1 MTSAGVYSSPVHLP
15 LRWDDSR
22 QATNEDGDMRRRDF
36 LAGLSILPALPL
48 VAHAAPRDLSI
59 GIYPGTG
66 KADIVMGDFRAYAMP
81 FAQALAASLGG
92 KPKLTLF
99 RSIRSVMGSLK
110 SGRLDLYFVP
120 PSVAVAVLDHDYS
133 PIARVRDQAT
143 GLLVRRKGATVTAVA
158 LTEKESWLDVMAR
171 HTLKR
176 NKIDSMKIF
185 NFKTQEDVAL
195 AMQRDYAQAGS
206 LRSRLAD
213 ELVAKGDYEI
223 WHPLPTTPDFTLM
236 ASNRLSADERNK
248 LGAAAVALNTE
259 TIQTLQKTIHS
270 KVTGFVID
278 KEADYKIIKQAISEA
293 GY

>member
-1 MTSAGVYSSPVHLP
+1 
-15 LRWDDSR
+15 
-22 QATNEDGDMRRRDF
+22 MRRRSF
-36 LAGLSILPALPL
+36 LAGLTILPALPL
-48 VAHAAPRDLSI
+48 AAHAAKGDLSI

-81 FAQALAASLGG
+81 FAQALAAVQGG

-110 SGRLDLYFVP
+110 GGRLDLYFVP

-143 GLLVRRKGATVTAVA
+143 GVLVRRKGAIVTAVA

-176 NKIDSMKIF
+176 NKIDSVKIF

-206 LRSRLAD
+206 LRSKLAD
-213 ELVAKGDYEI
+213 ELIAKGDYEL

-236 ASNRLSADERNK
+236 ASNRMSAAEQDG
-248 LGAAAVALNTE
+248 LGAAAVGLSTD

-278 KEADYKIIKQAISEA
+278 KQADYKTIKQAMNEA

>member
-1 MTSAGVYSSPVHLP
+1 
-15 LRWDDSR
+15 
-22 QATNEDGDMRRRDF
+22 MRRRSF
-36 LAGLSILPALPL
+36 LAGLTILPALPL
-48 VAHAAPRDLSI
+48 AAHAANGDLSI

-81 FAQALAASLGG
+81 FAQALAAAQGG

-110 SGRLDLYFVP
+110 GGRLDVYFVP
-120 PSVAVAVLDHDYS
+120 PSVAVGVLDHDYS

-143 GLLVRRKGATVTAVA
+143 GVLVRRKGATVTAVA
-158 LTEKESWLDVMAR
+158 LTKKESWLDVMAR

-176 NKIDSMKIF
+176 NNIDAVKIS
-185 NFKTQEDVAL
+185 NYKTQEDVAL

-206 LRSRLAD
+206 LRSKLAD
-213 ELVAKGDYEI
+213 ELIAKGDYEL

-236 ASNRLSADERNK
+236 ASNRMSAAEQDR
-248 LGAAAVALNTE
+248 LGAAAAGLSTE
-259 TIQTLQKTIHS
+259 IIQTLQKAIHS

-278 KEADYKIIKQAISEA
+278 KQADYKTIKQAMSEA

>member
-1 MTSAGVYSSPVHLP
+1 
-15 LRWDDSR
+15 
-22 QATNEDGDMRRRDF
+22 MRRRSF
-36 LAGLSILPALPL
+36 LAGLTILPALPL
-48 VAHAAPRDLSI
+48 MAHAGAGDLSI

-66 KADIVMGDFRAYAMP
+66 KADIVMGDFRAYSLP
-81 FAQALAASLGG
+81 FAQALGSAIDA

-110 SGRLDLYFVP
+110 GGRLDLYFVP
-120 PSVAVAVLDHDYS
+120 PSVAVGVLDHDYS

-143 GLLVRRKGATVTAVA
+143 GVLVRRKGATVNAVA

-176 NKIDSMKIF
+176 NKVDSVKIL
-185 NFKTQEDVAL
+185 NFKTQEDVSL

-206 LRSRLAD
+206 LRSKLAD
-213 ELVAKGDYEI
+213 ELIAKGEYEL

-236 ASNRLSADERNK
+236 ASNRLSAAEQNR
-248 LGAAAVALNTE
+248 LGAAAVELSPAA
-259 TIQTLQKTIHS
+259 IQSLQKTIHS

-278 KEADYKIIKQAISEA
+278 KEADFKTIKQAMSEA

>member
-1 MTSAGVYSSPVHLP
+1 
-15 LRWDDSR
+15 
-22 QATNEDGDMRRRDF
+22 MRRRSF
-36 LAGLSILPALPL
+36 LAGLTILPALPL
-48 VAHAAPRDLSI
+48 VAHAAGRDLRI

-66 KADIVMGDFRAYAMP
+66 KADILMGDFRAYAMP
-81 FAQALAASLGG
+81 FAQALGAALGAT
-92 KPKLTLF
+92 PKLTLF

-120 PSVAVAVLDHDYS
+120 PSVAVAVLDNDFS

-143 GLLVRRKGATVTAVA
+143 GVLVRRKGATVTAMA

-176 NKIDSMKIF
+176 NKIDSVKIF

-206 LRSRLAD
+206 LRSKLAD
-213 ELVAKGDYEI
+213 ELIAKGDYEL

-236 ASNRLSADERNK
+236 ASNRMSAAEQDR
-248 LGAAAVALNTE
+248 LGAAAVWLSTD
-259 TIQTLQKTIHS
+259 TVQTLQKTIHS

-278 KEADYKIIKQAISEA
+278 KQADYKTIKQAMNEA

>member
-1 MTSAGVYSSPVHLP
+1 
-15 LRWDDSR
+15 
-22 QATNEDGDMRRRDF
+22 MRRRSF
-36 LAGLSILPALPL
+36 LAGLAILPALPL
-48 VAHAAPRDLSI
+48 VAHAAKGDLSI

-81 FAQALAASLGG
+81 FAQALAASQGG

-99 RSIRSVMGSLK
+99 RSIKSVMGSLK

-143 GLLVRRKGATVTAVA
+143 GVLVRRKGAAVTAVA

-176 NKIDSMKIF
+176 NNLDSVKLF

-206 LRSRLAD
+206 LRSKLAD
-213 ELVAKGDYEI
+213 ELIAKGEYEL

-236 ASNRLSADERNK
+236 ASNRLSMAEQNG
-248 LGAAAVALNTE
+248 LGAAAVALGPDA
-259 TIQTLQKTIHS
+259 IQSLQKTIHS

-278 KEADYKIIKQAISEA
+278 KEADYKVIKQAIGEA

>member
-1 MTSAGVYSSPVHLP
+1 
-15 LRWDDSR
+15 
-22 QATNEDGDMRRRDF
+22 MRRRSF
-36 LAGLSILPALPL
+36 LAGLTILPALPL
-48 VAHAAPRDLSI
+48 VAHAADGDLSI

-81 FAQALAASLGG
+81 FAQALATVQGG

-110 SGRLDLYFVP
+110 GGRLDLYFVP
-120 PSVAVAVLDHDYS
+120 PTVAVAVLDHDYS

-143 GLLVRRKGATVTAVA
+143 GVLVRRKGATVTAVA

-171 HTLKR
+171 HTLTR
-176 NKIDSMKIF
+176 NKVDAVKIL

-206 LRSRLAD
+206 LRSKLAD
-213 ELVAKGDYEI
+213 ELIAKGDYEL
-223 WHPLPTTPDFTLM
+223 WHPLPATPDFTLM
-236 ASNRLSADERNK
+236 ASNRMSAAEQDR
-248 LGAAAVALNTE
+248 LGAAAAALGPD

-278 KEADYKIIKQAISEA
+278 KQADYKTIKLAMNEA

>member
-1 MTSAGVYSSPVHLP
+1 
-15 LRWDDSR
+15 
-22 QATNEDGDMRRRDF
+22 MRRRSF
-36 LAGLSILPALPL
+36 LAGLSLLPVLPL
-48 VAHAAPRDLSI
+48 AAHAASGDLSI

-66 KADIVMGDFRAYAMP
+66 KADIVMGDFRAHAMP
-81 FAQALAASLGG
+81 FAQALAAAQGG

-143 GLLVRRKGATVTAVA
+143 GVLVRRKGATVTAVA

-176 NKIDSMKIF
+176 NRIEGMKVF

-206 LRSRLAD
+206 LRSKLAD
-213 ELVAKGDYEI
+213 ELIARGEYEL
-223 WHPLPTTPDFTLM
+223 WYPLPTTPDFTLM
-236 ASNRLSADERNK
+236 ASNRLSAAEQNR
-248 LGAAAVALNTE
+248 LGTAAVALSPE
-259 TIQTLQKTIHS
+259 AIQTLQKTIHS

-278 KEADYKIIKQAISEA
+278 KEADYRVIKQAISEA